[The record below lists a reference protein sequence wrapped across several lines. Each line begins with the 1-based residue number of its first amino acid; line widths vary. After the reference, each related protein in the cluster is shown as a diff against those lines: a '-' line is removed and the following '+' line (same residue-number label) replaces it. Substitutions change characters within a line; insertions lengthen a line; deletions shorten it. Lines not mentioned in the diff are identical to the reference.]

1 MTDLSDFGEGIDR
14 NALSSRDKQKQ
25 KLCTWIQQ
33 YENKVYTRNK
43 KPYSNGVFS
52 IESSYRPELLV
63 KSRQNNYLIK
73 FVSSQD
79 SSNILDGLF
88 DTFKYWKEMAVEE
101 TKIKVRNRTISID
114 AVLIVSDRSIQG
126 HLFHKQGNNDPRLS
140 QRSEGAKI
148 AADQNQIPEF
158 EHTGTE
164 KVLRLLW
171 RFAEE
176 KVPETT
182 VGIGA
187 MLSSANDTEDP
198 ASEPEEYA
206 PAALYK
212 TPGQQYAQHWEYI
225 PFYLS
230 D

>member
-14 NALSSRDKQKQ
+14 SDLSKREKQKR

-33 YENKVYTRNK
+33 YENKTCTSND

-63 KSRQNNYLIK
+63 KSQQNNYLIN
-73 FVSSQD
+73 FVSSED
-79 SSNILDGLF
+79 SSNILDGLV
-88 DTFKYWKEMAVEE
+88 DTINYWEEIAAKER
-101 TKIKVRNRTISID
+101 KIKVRNRNISID
-114 AVLIVSDRSIQG
+114 AVLIASDLSLQG
-126 HLFHKQGNNDPRLS
+126 HLFHKDGNNDPRLS

-148 AADQNQIPEF
+148 AAEQNQIPEF
-158 EHTGTE
+158 EHTATE
-164 KVLRLLW
+164 KFVRSLW
-171 RFAEE
+171 RVAEE
-176 KVPETT
+176 RVPEST

>member
-14 NALSSRDKQKQ
+14 SELSKRDKQKR

-33 YENKVYTRNK
+33 YENKTYTIDDK
-43 KPYSNGVFS
+43 SYSNGVFS

-63 KSRQNNYLIK
+63 KSQQNNYLIK
-73 FVSSQD
+73 FVSSED
-79 SSNILDGLF
+79 SSNILDGII
-88 DTFKYWKEMAVEE
+88 DTVKYWEAIAAKD
-101 TKIKVRNRTISID
+101 TKIKVRNRDVSID
-114 AVLIVSDRSIQG
+114 AVLIVSGLSLQG
-126 HLFHKQGNNDPRLS
+126 HLFHKNGNNDPRLS

-158 EHTGTE
+158 EHTATE
-164 KVLRLLW
+164 KVIRLLW
-171 RFAEE
+171 RFAKE

-187 MLSSANDTEDP
+187 MLSSANDSEDP
-198 ASEPEEYA
+198 ASEPEEYT